1 MSDAMPGAGG
11 PARPLQADEVVR
23 WGLRADAL
31 GAEAARRGAEV
42 EDRLG
47 QGIRA
52 VERAVDAQAAAPDA
66 LEGAEEQARRIEE
79 IARETG
85 KAAVRSDLLALNV
98 QVEAARLG
106 EEEQGLE
113 KVGDDLRRL
122 ADQTTRGA
130 HELEALASGLL
141 GEVTAARR
149 AWAQGAAQL
158 EAARAQLEWALRA
171 AEEAGLSLSE
181 ARGAAAAFSAAA
193 AARGERGERG
203 WDEVDVET
211 ASRLA
216 AAAEVRDETIN
227 RLARAVAGRLQRT
240 GEELEREAAA
250 AADVGRRLDEL
261 ERHLRQQREL
271 VGAADEVARRS
282 KQLAVNADLAA
293 ARATDPAFALFA
305 EEARRLSE
313 HAENAAA
320 QGQVQLAQAHDELTA
335 ARELARRHA
344 EAAGRLARE
353 TTELLSRFAEAGQG
367 EDPIEGLAS
376 AWRDDRVAARLL
388 TEARASWHRSN
399 PTPPAP

>member
-1 MSDAMPGAGG
+1 MSEPGLDADDE
-11 PARPLQADEVVR
+11 ARPVPDGLVR

-52 VERAVDAQAAAPDA
+52 VERAVEAQAAAPDA

-130 HELEALASGLL
+130 HELEALAAGLL
-141 GEVTAARR
+141 SEVEAARR
-149 AWAQGAAQL
+149 AWGQGAAQL

-181 ARGAAAAFSAAA
+181 ARGAAAWFSAATG
-193 AARGERGERG
+193 ARAQGARE
-203 WDEVDVET
+203 DEGDVEA

-227 RLARAVAGRLQRT
+227 RLARAVAGRLQRA
-240 GEELEREAAA
+240 GEELDREAAS
-250 AADVGRRLDEL
+250 ADGVEERLGAL
-261 ERHLRQQREL
+261 ERHLRQVREL

-335 ARELARRHA
+335 SRDLARRHT
-344 EAAGRLARE
+344 EAVRRIASE
-353 TTELLSRFAEAGQG
+353 TTELLARFAEASEGD
-367 EDPIEGLAS
+367 DPIEGLAS
-376 AWRDDRVAARLL
+376 AWRDDRVAARQL
-388 TEARASWHRSN
+388 TEARASWRHRAR
-399 PTPPAP
+399 PGG

>member
-1 MSDAMPGAGG
+1 MSEPGLDTDD
-11 PARPLQADEVVR
+11 ARPVPDGLVR

-52 VERAVDAQAAAPDA
+52 VERAVEAQAAAPDA

-130 HELEALASGLL
+130 HELEALAAGLL
-141 GEVTAARR
+141 SEVAAARR
-149 AWAQGAAQL
+149 AWGQGAAQL

-181 ARGAAAAFSAAA
+181 ARGAAAWFSAATG
-193 AARGERGERG
+193 ARAQGGRE
-203 WDEVDVET
+203 DEGDVEA

-227 RLARAVAGRLQRT
+227 RLARAVAGRLQRA
-240 GEELEREAAA
+240 GEELDREAAS
-250 AADVGRRLDEL
+250 ADGVEERLGAL
-261 ERHLRQQREL
+261 ERHLRQVREL

-335 ARELARRHA
+335 SRDLARRHT
-344 EAAGRLARE
+344 EAVRRIASE
-353 TTELLSRFAEAGQG
+353 TTELLARFAEASGG
-367 EDPIEGLAS
+367 DDPIEGLAS
-376 AWRDDRVAARLL
+376 AWRDDRVAARQL
-388 TEARASWHRSN
+388 TEARASWRHRAR
-399 PTPPAP
+399 PGG